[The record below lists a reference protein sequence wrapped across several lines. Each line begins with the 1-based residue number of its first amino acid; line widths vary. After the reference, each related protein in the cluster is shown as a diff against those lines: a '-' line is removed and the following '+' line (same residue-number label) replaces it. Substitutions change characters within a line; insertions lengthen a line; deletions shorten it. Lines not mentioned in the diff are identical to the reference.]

1 MMTLFTTLE
10 ATWITVI
17 TIVVLLVVFLIH
29 YYFIESKKD
38 NIKPLFVVI
47 MYSLLFF
54 MLVASMYIILS
65 VWGYDITTYL
75 GDLFNQATFT
85 LETSIPRIVGT
96 LLTIFV
102 GLIVLKI
109 AKISLYRLTKSTE
122 IEHRR
127 KKTIAKVTL
136 SIIKYT
142 IVIISLLV
150 ILALWGINVAPALAG
165 LGILGL
171 VVGLGAQQ
179 FINDLISGFFIIF
192 EHHFDVG
199 DYVEIDGFMGEV
211 TDIGLKTTQ
220 VKNFKGE
227 VKIFNNGKID
237 PVSNFSKTESLAIVD
252 FGIAYKEDIKKAI
265 DVLNEHLPRLLEE
278 QENMVEVPRI
288 LGVTN
293 LSSSSVDI
301 RVVCKTKSVTHWGV
315 ERAMRQR
322 IKEILDANGIEIPF
336 PQVVVHQ
343 PRSKTKGE

>member
-1 MMTLFTTLE
+1 MNYLVSTQQ
-10 ATWITVI
+10 ATIITVI
-17 TIVVLLVVFLIH
+17 TIVILLVVFLIH

-38 NIKPLFVVI
+38 DMKTIFVVGMYSFLFVILISAMV
-47 MYSLLFF
+47 
-54 MLVASMYIILS
+54 IILS
-65 VWGYDITTYL
+65 VWGYDLSSYVT
-75 GDLFNQATFT
+75 GLFDQATFT

-96 LLTIFV
+96 LITIFV
-102 GLIVLKI
+102 ALVILKI
-109 AKISLYRLTKSTE
+109 AKISLFKLTKSTD
-122 IEHRR
+122 IQRRR

-199 DYVEIDGFMGEV
+199 DMVEIDGFMGEV

-220 VKNFKGE
+220 VKNYKGE
-227 VKIFNNGKID
+227 VKIFNNGRID

-252 FGIAYKEDIKKAI
+252 FGIAYKEDIKKTI
-265 DVLNEHLPRLLEE
+265 DLLSEKLPALMPEYPD
-278 QENMVEVPRI
+278 MVEAPRV
-288 LGVTN
+288 LGVMS
-293 LSSSSVDI
+293 LASSSVDL
-301 RVVCKTKSVTHWGV
+301 RVVCKTKSVTHWAI

-322 IKEILDANGIEIPF
+322 IKEILDAHNIEIPF
-336 PQVVVHQ
+336 PQIVINN
-343 PRSKTKGE
+343 PKKKGE

>member
-1 MMTLFTTLE
+1 MFGLVSTQN
-10 ATWITVI
+10 ATII
-17 TIVVLLVVFLIH
+17 TIVTIVLLLIVFLVH
-29 YYFIESKKD
+29 YYFIESKKED
-38 NIKPLFVVI
+38 MKTVFVVG
-47 MYSLLFF
+47 MYSFLFILLISA
-54 MLVASMYIILS
+54 MVVILS
-65 VWGYDITTYL
+65 VWGYDLTSYL
-75 GDLFNQATFT
+75 SGLFDQATFT
-85 LETSIPRIVGT
+85 LENSIPRIVGT

-102 GLIVLKI
+102 ALVILKI
-109 AKISLYRLTKSTE
+109 AKISLFKLTRSTD
-122 IEHRR
+122 IEQRR

-199 DYVEIDGFMGEV
+199 DMVEIDGFMGEV
-211 TDIGLKTTQ
+211 IDIGLKTTQ

-227 VKIFNNGKID
+227 VKIFNNGRID

-252 FGIAYKEDIKKAI
+252 FGIAYKEDIKKTI
-265 DVLNEHLPRLLEE
+265 ELLSEKLPLLMQE
-278 QENMVEVPRI
+278 QPDMVEAPRI
-288 LGVTN
+288 LGVTS

-322 IKEILDANGIEIPF
+322 IKEVLDEAKIEIPF
-336 PQVVVHQ
+336 PQVVVNT
-343 PRSKTKGE
+343 PKNKGE